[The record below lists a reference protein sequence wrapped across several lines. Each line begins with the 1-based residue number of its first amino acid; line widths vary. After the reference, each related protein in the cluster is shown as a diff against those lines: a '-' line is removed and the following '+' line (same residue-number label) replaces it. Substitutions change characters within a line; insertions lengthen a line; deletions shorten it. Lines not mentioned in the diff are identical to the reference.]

1 MTDKKIIFQPG
12 CFDDF
17 EGTQEELD
25 ALVKEIE
32 TKLLSEDFESFEVIE
47 VNTDEF
53 SEDEIDE
60 IKNFLVNQ
68 SVRTKNLH

>member
-1 MTDKKIIFQPG
+1 MSDKKIIFQPG

-32 TKLLSEDFESFEVIE
+32 TKLLSEDFQSFEVIE

-60 IKNFLVNQ
+60 IENFLVNQ